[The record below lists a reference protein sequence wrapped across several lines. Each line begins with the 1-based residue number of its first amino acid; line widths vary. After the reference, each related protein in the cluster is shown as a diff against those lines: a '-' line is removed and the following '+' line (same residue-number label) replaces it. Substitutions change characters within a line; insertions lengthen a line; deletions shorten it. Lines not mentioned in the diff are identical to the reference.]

1 VLLVPESPDAIA
13 ADVPAAVVWDFRLA
27 SLGQL
32 AVLWTT
38 LGLTAGYLV
47 DRLARR
53 A

>member
-1 VLLVPESPDAIA
+1 VVVAIA
-13 ADVPAAVVWDFRLA
+13 LVAAVVRDFRLA

-38 LGLTAGYLV
+38 LGLSAGYLV

-53 A
+53 AS